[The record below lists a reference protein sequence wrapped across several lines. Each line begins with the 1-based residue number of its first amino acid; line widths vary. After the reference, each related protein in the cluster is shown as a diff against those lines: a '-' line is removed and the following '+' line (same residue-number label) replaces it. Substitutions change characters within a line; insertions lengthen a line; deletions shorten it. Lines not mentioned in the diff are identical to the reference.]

1 VKIAI
6 SQPTYLPWIGY
17 LDLMDQVDLFVV
29 LDNVQ
34 FVKQSWQQRNR
45 IRTAAGLQWLTV
57 PVKLHGRFG
66 QLINEVEIR
75 EPDFH
80 VDHLRAIELAYRR
93 TPNFDA
99 YFSEIRE
106 RLAVRQSEL
115 LVDLNLSL
123 LTWIAATLQIK
134 TPLVR
139 ASTLGQSGKR
149 TELLANICSE
159 LEAATYISPAGSAEY
174 LLLEEEL
181 LTGRGVEVL
190 FHHYKHPAYHQL
202 HKPFIPFASAV
213 DLMFNEGADALNIL
227 RSGRRPCYSV
237 TEMRQLQSQAATA
250 VGS

>member
-1 VKIAI
+1 MNIAI
-6 SQPTYLPWIGY
+6 SQPTYLPWVGY
-17 LDLMDQVDLFVV
+17 LDLMDQVDLFVI

-45 IRTAAGLQWLTV
+45 IKTAAGLQWLTV

-66 QLINEVEIR
+66 QLISEVEIR

-99 YFSEIRE
+99 YFSGVRE

-123 LTWIAATLQIK
+123 LTWIAEKLQIK

-139 ASTLGQSGKR
+139 ASTFGQSGKR
-149 TELLANICSE
+149 TELLANICSG
-159 LEAATYISPAGSAEY
+159 LGATTYISPAGSADY

-181 LTGRGVEVL
+181 LTARGVEVL
-190 FHHYKHPAYHQL
+190 FHHYEHPAYCQL
-202 HKPFIPFASAV
+202 HKPFTPFASAI
-213 DLMFNEGADALNIL
+213 DLMFNEGEGALDIL

-237 TEMRQLQSQAATA
+237 SEMRELQSRAAAA
-250 VGS
+250 VAP

>member
-6 SQPTYLPWIGY
+6 SQPTYLPWVGY

-66 QLINEVEIR
+66 RLISEVEIR

-80 VDHLRAIELAYRR
+80 VDHLRAVELAYRR

-106 RLAVRQSEL
+106 QLSIRQSEL
-115 LVDLNLSL
+115 LVDLTLSL
-123 LTWIAATLQIK
+123 LTWIAEKLPIK

-149 TELLANICSE
+149 TELLANICST
-159 LEAATYISPAGSAEY
+159 LGATTYISPAGSADY
-174 LLLEEEL
+174 LLLEEDL
-181 LTGRGVEVL
+181 LTERGVEVL
-190 FHHYKHPAYHQL
+190 FHHYEHPAYRQL
-202 HKPFIPFASAV
+202 HKPFTPFASAI
-213 DLMFNEGADALNIL
+213 DLMFNEGAEALSII

>member
-1 VKIAI
+1 MKIAI
-6 SQPTYLPWIGY
+6 SQPTYLPWLGY
-17 LDLMDQVDLFVV
+17 LDLLDQVDMFVV

-106 RLAVRQSEL
+106 RLTMRSSEL
-115 LVDLNLSL
+115 LVGLNLSL
-123 LTWIAATLQIK
+123 LTWIAGTLQIK

-139 ASTLGQSGKR
+139 ASSLSQAGKR

-159 LEAATYISPAGSAEY
+159 LGATTYISPAGSADY

-190 FHHYKHPAYHQL
+190 FHHYEHPAYRQL
-202 HKPFIPFASAV
+202 HKPFTPFASV
-213 DLMFNEGADALNIL
+213 IDLMFNEGADALNIL
-227 RSGRRPCYSV
+227 RSGRRSCYSV
-237 TEMRQLQSQAATA
+237 SEMRELQSQSATA